1 MRRLPVHNLSA
12 LFEPAGIV
20 VVGASASPG
29 KLGAA
34 MAESLAP
41 FPSAVALVNSRNA
54 DGTMYSSVAE
64 AAAGSPV
71 PLDLAVLC
79 VPAAVTGQALRDC
92 AASGV
97 KAALVCA
104 GGFSEAGEPGL
115 VFEREVVEAVRDT
128 GIRLLGPNTSG
139 FFVPHR
145 SLRASFVPGVA
156 GLSEGSVAVVAASGG
171 VNHVLAF
178 QLEKAGVGV
187 SLGIGI
193 GAGIDD
199 SAPEVLDYLI
209 THEQTKVVA
218 LHLENVADGPALLDA
233 VRKVTASKPLV
244 ALVVGRNDV
253 SEFAQSHTGALATS
267 WRTTRSALKQA
278 GAVLVDDEVQL
289 VEAVAALT
297 GQRLKPSANPGVGLI
312 TGQAGPGLLI
322 ADALHSA
329 GVSVPR
335 LSASSQET
343 IAGLLPPLTFQANP
357 VDTGRPGPGYDRIV
371 AAVAADP
378 SVDLLAVY
386 GLTEPIADLPASIA
400 ESGAAGSLPILV
412 GVDGPDSDVERS
424 RKSANDLGL
433 PLLTGPTSL
442 ARGLVALVDDARAR
456 FERTARSERD
466 PSAADAGSSNAG
478 AEGLDGQKLE
488 LDISGPWDEIRSK
501 ELLGALGISTPPRK
515 RCADRIAAH
524 QALADLGA
532 PVAVKLV
539 DAGILHKTDVGGVHL
554 GVTSAA
560 SLDAALDS
568 LQSVGAKEFLV
579 ETMASSGVDLVLGA
593 RRDPVFGP
601 IMVLGLGGT
610 AAEVLA
616 DVAIRTVPLNERTAA
631 AMADELQARELL
643 NGFRN
648 GPVLD
653 RSELAGIVVRLGN
666 ALLANRGIAE
676 IEINPL
682 RLTADG
688 LVALDAVV
696 ITEEKAK

>member
-1 MRRLPVHNLSA
+1 MHNLSA

-34 MAESLAP
+34 MAESLAS
-41 FPSAVALVNSRNA
+41 FPSPVALVNSRNA
-54 DGTMYSSVAE
+54 DGTMHSSVA
-64 AAAGSPV
+64 AAVAASQS

-79 VPAAVTGQALRDC
+79 VPASVTGQALRDC

-104 GGFSEAGEPGL
+104 GGFSEAGEAGA
-115 VFEREVVEAVRDT
+115 VFEREVVEAVKDT

-156 GLSEGSVAVVAASGG
+156 ELSQGSVAVVAASGG

-193 GAGIDD
+193 GAGIDI
-199 SAPEVLDYLI
+199 SAPQVLDYLV
-209 THEQTKVVA
+209 THEPTKVVA

-233 VRKVTASKPLV
+233 VRKLTASKPLV

-335 LSASSQET
+335 LSASSQEI

-371 AAVAADP
+371 AAVASDP
-378 SVDLLAVY
+378 SVDLMAVY

-424 RKSANDLGL
+424 RKSAQDLGL
-433 PLLTGPTSL
+433 PLISGPTAL
-442 ARGLVALVDDARAR
+442 ARGLVALVDDARAQFER
-456 FERTARSERD
+456 MAQFERTAQ
-466 PSAADAGSSNAG
+466 SAADAGSSNAG
-478 AEGLDGQKLE
+478 VDVQEQE
-488 LDISGPWDEIRSK
+488 LDTSGPWDEIRSK
-501 ELLGALGISTPPRK
+501 ELLDGLGISTPPRK
-515 RCADRIAAH
+515 RCADRTAAH

-539 DAGILHKTDVGGVHL
+539 DAEILHKTDMGGVHL
-554 GVTSAA
+554 GITSAV

-579 ETMASSGVDLVLGA
+579 ETMASPGVDLVLGA

-653 RSELAGIVVRLGN
+653 RPELAGIVVRLGN
-666 ALLANRGIAE
+666 ALLANDGIAE

>member
-1 MRRLPVHNLSA
+1 MHNLSA
-12 LFEPAGIV
+12 LFEPAGVV

-41 FPSAVALVNSRNA
+41 FPSPVALVNSRNA
-54 DGTMYSSVAE
+54 DGTMHSSVA
-64 AAAGSPV
+64 AAVAASPA

-104 GGFSEAGEPGL
+104 GGFSEAGESGA
-115 VFEREVVEAVRDT
+115 VFERQVVDAVRDT

-156 GLSEGSVAVVAASGG
+156 ELSHGSVAVVAASGG

-193 GAGIDD
+193 GAGIDI
-199 SAPEVLDYLI
+199 SAPEVLEYLI

-233 VRKVTASKPLV
+233 VRKLTVSKPLV

-289 VEAVAALT
+289 VEAAAALT
-297 GQRLKPSANPGVGLI
+297 GQRLKPSADPGVGLI

-424 RKSANDLGL
+424 RKSAHDLGL
-433 PLLTGPTSL
+433 PLLSGPTSL

-456 FERTARSERD
+456 FERAPQFEREG
-466 PSAADAGSSNAG
+466 SAPDAGSAG
-478 AEGLDGQKLE
+478 VEALDVQEVG
-488 LDISGPWDEIRSK
+488 INGPWDEIRSK
-501 ELLGALGISTPPRK
+501 ELLDALGISTPPRK
-515 RCADRIAAH
+515 RCPDRAAAH

-539 DAGILHKTDVGGVHL
+539 DAEILHKTDVGGVHL
-554 GVTSAA
+554 GITSQA

-579 ETMASSGVDLVLGA
+579 ESMASPGVDLVLGA

-653 RSELAGIVVRLGN
+653 RSELAGIVVSLGN
-666 ALLANRGIAE
+666 VLLANHGIDE

-696 ITEEKAK
+696 ITEEKTQ

>member
-1 MRRLPVHNLSA
+1 MHNLSA
-12 LFEPAGIV
+12 LFEPAGVV

-41 FPSAVALVNSRNA
+41 FPSPVALVNSRNA
-54 DGTMYSSVAE
+54 DGTMHSSVA
-64 AAAGSPV
+64 AAVAASPA

-104 GGFSEAGEPGL
+104 GGFAEAGESGA
-115 VFEREVVEAVRDT
+115 VFERQVVEAVKDT

-156 GLSEGSVAVVAASGG
+156 ELSQGSVAVVAASGG

-193 GAGIDD
+193 GAGIDI
-199 SAPEVLDYLI
+199 SAPEVLDYLV

-233 VRKVTASKPLV
+233 VRKLTASKPLV

-335 LSASSQET
+335 LSATSQET

-424 RKSANDLGL
+424 RKSAHDLGL
-433 PLLTGPTSL
+433 PLLSGPTSL

-456 FERTARSERD
+456 FERAAQFEREG
-466 PSAADAGSSNAG
+466 SAPDAGSAG
-478 AEGLDGQKLE
+478 VEALDVQEVG
-488 LDISGPWDEIRSK
+488 INGPWDEIRSK
-501 ELLGALGISTPPRK
+501 ELLDALGISTPPRK
-515 RCADRIAAH
+515 RCPDRAAAH

-539 DAGILHKTDVGGVHL
+539 DAEILHKTDVGGVHL
-554 GVTSAA
+554 GITSQA

-682 RLTADG
+682 RLAADG

-696 ITEEKAK
+696 ITEEKTQ

>member
-1 MRRLPVHNLSA
+1 MHKLTP

-20 VVGASASPG
+20 VVGASATPG

-34 MAESLAP
+34 MADSLASY
-41 FPSAVALVNSRNA
+41 PSPVALVNSRIT
-54 DGTMYSSVAE
+54 DGTMYASVA
-64 AAAGSPV
+64 AAAASSPAR
-71 PLDLAVLC
+71 LDLAVLC
-79 VPAAVTGQALRDC
+79 VPAPATGQVLREC

-97 KAALVCA
+97 RAALVCA
-104 GGFSEAGEPGL
+104 GGFSEAGGAGAE
-115 VFEREVVEAVRDT
+115 FERHVAEAVKDT

-156 GLSEGSVAVVAASGG
+156 GLGSGSVAVVAASGG

-178 QLEKAGVGV
+178 HLERAGVGV

-193 GAGIDD
+193 GAGLDI
-199 SAPEVLDYLI
+199 SAPDVLDYLI

-233 VRKVTASKPLV
+233 VGRLTAHKPVV

-278 GAVLVDDEVQL
+278 GAVVVDDEAQL
-289 VEAVAALT
+289 VDAASALS
-297 GQRLKPSANPGVGLI
+297 GQRLRPSANPGVGLI

-329 GVSVPR
+329 GVPVPR
-335 LSASSQET
+335 LSAESQAT
-343 IAGLLPPLTFQANP
+343 IGGLLPPLTFQANP
-357 VDTGRPGPGYDRIV
+357 VDTGRPGEGYDRII
-371 AAVAADP
+371 AAVATDP

-400 ESGAAGSLPILV
+400 ASGAAGSLPILV
-412 GVDGPDSDVERS
+412 GVDGPDTDVERS
-424 RKSANDLGL
+424 RKSAQDLGL
-433 PLLTGPTSL
+433 PLLSGPTSL
-442 ARGLVALVDDARAR
+442 ARGLTALVDDARAQ
-456 FERTARSERD
+456 FQRD
-466 PSAADAGSSNAG
+466 QAFGSMEAFPDV
-478 AEGLDGQKLE
+478 E
-488 LDISGPWDEIRSK
+488 GPWDEVRSK

-515 RCADRIAAH
+515 RCSDRTAAH
-524 QALADLGA
+524 DALVELGV

-539 DAGILHKTDVGGVHL
+539 DAGILHKTDIGGVHL
-554 GVTSAA
+554 GINSPEALDQA
-560 SLDAALDS
+560 LDALEA
-568 LQSVGAKEFLV
+568 VGAKEFLV
-579 ETMASSGVDLVLGA
+579 EAMAPPGVDLVVGA

-601 IMVLGLGGT
+601 TIVLGLGGT

-616 DVAIRTVPLNERTAA
+616 DVAIRTIPLSERAAA
-631 AMADELQARELL
+631 AMADDLQARDLL
-643 NGFRN
+643 YGYRN

-653 RSELAGIVVRLGN
+653 RSELARIVVRLGN
-666 ALLANRGIAE
+666 ALLANDGIAE
-676 IEINPL
+676 IEVNPL
-682 RLTADG
+682 RLTIAG

-696 ITEEKAK
+696 ITEEKTK

>member
-1 MRRLPVHNLSA
+1 MHNLSA
-12 LFEPAGIV
+12 LFEPAGVV

-41 FPSAVALVNSRNA
+41 FPSPVALVNSRNA
-54 DGTMYSSVAE
+54 DGTMHSSVA
-64 AAAGSPV
+64 AAVAASPA

-104 GGFSEAGEPGL
+104 GGFSEAGESGA
-115 VFEREVVEAVRDT
+115 VFERQVVDAVRDT

-156 GLSEGSVAVVAASGG
+156 ELSHGSVAVVAASGG

-193 GAGIDD
+193 GAGIDI
-199 SAPEVLDYLI
+199 SAPEVLDYLV

-233 VRKVTASKPLV
+233 VRKLTASKPLV

-335 LSASSQET
+335 LSATSQET

-424 RKSANDLGL
+424 RKSAHDLGL
-433 PLLTGPTSL
+433 PLLSGPTSL

-456 FERTARSERD
+456 FERAAQFEREG
-466 PSAADAGSSNAG
+466 SAPDAGSAG
-478 AEGLDGQKLE
+478 VEALDVQEVG
-488 LDISGPWDEIRSK
+488 INGPWDEIRSK
-501 ELLGALGISTPPRK
+501 ELLDALGISTPPRK
-515 RCADRIAAH
+515 RCPDRAAAH

-539 DAGILHKTDVGGVHL
+539 DAEILHKTDVGGVHL
-554 GVTSAA
+554 GITSQA

-682 RLTADG
+682 RLAADG

-696 ITEEKAK
+696 ITEEKTQ

>member
-1 MRRLPVHNLSA
+1 MHNLSA

-41 FPSAVALVNSRNA
+41 FPAPVALVNSRNA

-64 AAAGSPV
+64 AAAASPA

-104 GGFSEAGEPGL
+104 GGFSEAGEPGA

-156 GLSEGSVAVVAASGG
+156 EVSEGSVAVVAASGG

-193 GAGIDD
+193 GAGIDI
-199 SAPEVLDYLI
+199 SAPEVLEYLI

-233 VRKVTASKPLV
+233 VRKLTASKPLV

-289 VEAVAALT
+289 VEAAAALT
-297 GQRLKPSANPGVGLI
+297 GQRLKPSADPGVGLV

-335 LSASSQET
+335 LSASTQET

-456 FERTARSERD
+456 FERTARPERD
-466 PSAADAGSSNAG
+466 QSVADAGSG
-478 AEGLDGQKLE
+478 GGVEVQE
-488 LDISGPWDEIRSK
+488 LDVTGPWDEIRSK

-515 RCADRIAAH
+515 RCADSAAAR

-554 GVTSAA
+554 GITSQA
-560 SLDAALDS
+560 SLDDALDS

-601 IMVLGLGGT
+601 IIVLGLGGT

-648 GPVLD
+648 GHVLD

-696 ITEEKAK
+696 ITEEKTQ

>member
-1 MRRLPVHNLSA
+1 MPKLTP

-20 VVGASASPG
+20 VVGASATPG

-34 MAESLAP
+34 MADSLASY
-41 FPSAVALVNSRNA
+41 PSPVALVNSRIT
-54 DGTMYSSVAE
+54 DGAMHASVA
-64 AAAGSPV
+64 AAAASSPTR
-71 PLDLAVLC
+71 LDLAVLC
-79 VPAAVTGQALRDC
+79 VPAPATGQVLREC

-97 KAALVCA
+97 RAALVCA
-104 GGFSEAGEPGL
+104 GGFSEAGEAGAE
-115 VFEREVVEAVRDT
+115 FERQVVEAVKDT

-156 GLSEGSVAVVAASGG
+156 GLGAGSVAVVAASGG

-178 QLEKAGVGV
+178 HLEKAGVGV

-193 GAGIDD
+193 GAGIDI

-233 VRKVTASKPLV
+233 VSRLTAHKPVV

-278 GAVLVDDEVQL
+278 GAVLVDDEAQL
-289 VEAVAALT
+289 IDAASALS
-297 GQRLKPSANPGVGLI
+297 GQRLRPSANPGVGLI

-335 LSASSQET
+335 LSAESQAT
-343 IAGLLPPLTFQANP
+343 IGGLLPPLTFQANP
-357 VDTGRPGPGYDRIV
+357 VDTGRPGEGYDRIV
-371 AAVAADP
+371 ASVAADP

-400 ESGAAGSLPILV
+400 ASGAAGSLPILV
-412 GVDGPDSDVERS
+412 GVDGPETDVERS
-424 RKSANDLGL
+424 RKSAQDLGL
-433 PLLTGPTSL
+433 PLLSGPTSL
-442 ARGLVALVDDARAR
+442 ARGLTALVDDARAQ
-456 FERTARSERD
+456 FQRD
-466 PSAADAGSSNAG
+466 QEFGPV
-478 AEGLDGQKLE
+478 ETFPE
-488 LDISGPWDEIRSK
+488 VEGPWDEVRSK
-501 ELLGALGISTPPRK
+501 ELLGALGISTPPRR
-515 RCADRIAAH
+515 RCSDRTAAH
-524 QALADLGA
+524 NALAELGV

-554 GVTSAA
+554 GINSP
-560 SLDAALDS
+560 AALDQP
-568 LQSVGAKEFLV
+568 LDALEAVGAKEFLV
-579 ETMASSGVDLVLGA
+579 EAMAPQGVDLVVGA

-601 IMVLGLGGT
+601 TIVLGLGGT

-616 DVAIRTVPLNERTAA
+616 DVAIRTIPLSERAAA
-631 AMADELQARELL
+631 AMADDLQARDLL
-643 NGFRN
+643 YGFRN

-653 RSELAGIVVRLGN
+653 RSELARIVLRLGN
-666 ALLANRGIAE
+666 ALLANDGIAE
-676 IEINPL
+676 IEVNPL
-682 RLTADG
+682 RLTNAG

-696 ITEEKAK
+696 ITEEKTK